1 MPSPRRLGLKTS
13 ATRTAL
19 IEAAT
24 QLIREEGHK
33 ALSSRRVAEKAGL
46 KPQLVHYYFRT
57 IDDLAIAVLQRSGDE
72 VLKRAARSVTSA
84 EPMRALWE
92 LATDMKAALFTIEVV
107 AMASHHEAIRE
118 EAIRYGAQYRT
129 ITAEAIARYLEL
141 RGIAPGLSPMAVTM
155 IITAVGGMLMREK
168 ALGMSVG
175 HQELENL
182 IEAWLAAFTTKDKP
196 ASPSRPRAQARRRSK
211 NSR

>member
-24 QLIREEGHK
+24 QVIREEGHA
-33 ALSSRRVAEKAGL
+33 ALSSRRIAEKAGL

-57 IDDLAIAVLQRSGDE
+57 MDDLVIAVVHRSGDE
-72 VLKRAARSVTSA
+72 VLKRAARSVTSD

-92 LATDMKAALFTIEVV
+92 LATDIKAALFTMEMV
-107 AMASHHEAIRE
+107 AMANHHEAIRA
-118 EAIRYGAQYRT
+118 EAVRYGEQYRT

-141 RGIAPGLSPMAVTM
+141 RGIAPGISPKAVTLIM
-155 IITAVGGMLMREK
+155 TAIGGLLMREK
-168 ALGMSVG
+168 ILGMSVG
-175 HQELENL
+175 HQEVENL
-182 IEAWLAAFTTKDKP
+182 VEAWLVAFTAKNKS
-196 ASPSRPRAQARRRSK
+196 ASPPKPRSGRSSEK
-211 NSR
+211 RK